1 MLAIR
6 KIHEKDRFIEA
17 AYRIVSRY
25 GFEELTVKRLSTYLQ
40 ISTQPIYLNFKGIQ
54 EVKDEVIKRMFKET
68 VYSMR
73 TNINKEDLL
82 HSAVVQLVEY
92 YLANPNIYQ
101 ACWLD
106 VNGNPV
112 LTYQLFENIFLFR
125 LLTNEGFSELTE
137 EEKKQLFRRIIFVL
151 LGMMQYVSIQTASS
165 EEEIEQL
172 SAKMLEDLLPEHSIL

>member
-73 TNINKEDLL
+73 TNIKKEDLL

-137 EEKKQLFRRIIFVL
+137 EEKKHLFRRIIFVL

>member
-73 TNINKEDLL
+73 TNIKKEDLL

-106 VNGNPV
+106 VNDNPV

>member
-137 EEKKQLFRRIIFVL
+137 EEKKQLFRRIICVL
-151 LGMMQYVSIQTASS
+151 LGMMQYVSIQTALS

>member
-1 MLAIR
+1 MLVIR
-6 KIHEKDRFIEA
+6 KIHEKDKFIEA

-40 ISTQPIYLNFKGIQ
+40 ISTQPVYLNFKGIQ
-54 EVKDEVIKRMFKET
+54 EVKDEAIKRMYIET
-68 VYSMR
+68 VYSIK

-112 LTYQLFENIFLFR
+112 LTYQLFENIFISR
-125 LLTNEGFSELTE
+125 LLTNEGFNELTE
-137 EEKKQLFRRIIFVL
+137 DHKKQLFRRIIFVL

-172 SAKMLEDLLPEHSIL
+172 SASMLNDLLPEHSIL

>member
-6 KIHEKDRFIEA
+6 KIHEKDKFIEA

-54 EVKDEVIKRMFKET
+54 EVKDEVIKRMFKEAIF
-68 VYSMR
+68 SLR

-92 YLANPNIYQ
+92 YLAKPKIYQ
-101 ACWLD
+101 ASWLD
-106 VNGNPV
+106 VNGNPT

>member
-6 KIHEKDRFIEA
+6 KVHEKDKFIEA

-54 EVKDEVIKRMFKET
+54 EVKDEVIKQMFKET
-68 VYSMR
+68 IYSIR
-73 TNINKEDLL
+73 TNINKEDVI
-82 HSAVVQLVEY
+82 HSAVAQLMEY

-106 VNGNPV
+106 VNGNPT
-112 LTYQLFENIFLFR
+112 LTYQLFENIFVSR
-125 LLTNEGFSELTE
+125 LLTNGGFDELTDE
-137 EEKKQLFRRIIFVL
+137 QKKLQYCRIIFVL
-151 LGMMQYVSIQTASS
+151 FGMMQYLRFKEKCS

-172 SAKMLEDLLPEHSIL
+172 SASMLNDLLPEYNIL

>member
-17 AYRIVSRY
+17 AYRIVSCY

>member
-151 LGMMQYVSIQTASS
+151 LGMMQYVSIQTALS

>member
-54 EVKDEVIKRMFKET
+54 EVKDEVIKLMFKET

-73 TNINKEDLL
+73 TNIKKEDLL

-92 YLANPNIYQ
+92 YLANPNIYR

-151 LGMMQYVSIQTASS
+151 LGMMHYVSIQTASS

-172 SAKMLEDLLPEHSIL
+172 CAKMLEDLLP

>member
-40 ISTQPIYLNFKGIQ
+40 SSTQPIYLNFKGIQ

>member
-68 VYSMR
+68 VYSIK
-73 TNINKEDLL
+73 TLNN
-82 HSAVVQLVEY
+82 S
-92 YLANPNIYQ
+92 
-101 ACWLD
+101 
-106 VNGNPV
+106 
-112 LTYQLFENIFLFR
+112 
-125 LLTNEGFSELTE
+125 
-137 EEKKQLFRRIIFVL
+137 
-151 LGMMQYVSIQTASS
+151 
-165 EEEIEQL
+165 
-172 SAKMLEDLLPEHSIL
+172 

>member
-6 KIHEKDRFIEA
+6 KIHEKDKFIEA

-40 ISTQPIYLNFKGIQ
+40 ISTQPVYLNFKGIQ
-54 EVKDEVIKRMFKET
+54 EVKDEVIKRMYKET

-73 TNINKEDLL
+73 TNIKKEDLL

-112 LTYQLFENIFLFR
+112 LTYQLFENIFISR
-125 LLTNEGFSELTE
+125 LLTNEGFNELTE
-137 EEKKQLFRRIIFVL
+137 DHKKHLFRRIIFVL

-172 SAKMLEDLLPEHSIL
+172 CAKMLEDLLPEHNIL

>member
-1 MLAIR
+1 MIR
-6 KIHEKDRFIEA
+6 KIHEKDKFIEA

-40 ISTQPIYLNFKGIQ
+40 ISTQPVYLNFKGIQ
-54 EVKDEVIKRMFKET
+54 EVKDEVIKRMYIET
-68 VYSMR
+68 VYSIK

-112 LTYQLFENIFLFR
+112 LTYQLFENIFISR
-125 LLTNEGFSELTE
+125 LLTNEGFNELTE
-137 EEKKQLFRRIIFVL
+137 DHKKHLFRRIIFVL

-172 SAKMLEDLLPEHSIL
+172 CAKMLNDLLPEHDIL

>member
-1 MLAIR
+1 MIR
-6 KIHEKDRFIEA
+6 KIHEKDKFIEA

-40 ISTQPIYLNFKGIQ
+40 ISTQPVYLNFKGIQ
-54 EVKDEVIKRMFKET
+54 EVKDEVIKRMYIET
-68 VYSMR
+68 VYSIK

-112 LTYQLFENIFLFR
+112 LTYQLFENIFISR
-125 LLTNEGFSELTE
+125 LLTNEGFNELME
-137 EEKKQLFRRIIFVL
+137 DHKKQLFRRIIFVL

-172 SAKMLEDLLPEHSIL
+172 CAKMLEDLLPEHSIL